1 LAQIGE
7 APCPVQA
14 YGSRR
19 YVAPEASFIAEPD
32 FAGGSTYTFQDDSTD
47 RDGVIVS
54 RPLEL

>member
-1 LAQIGE
+1 
-7 APCPVQA
+7 VQA